1 MLLQT
6 FPHIV
11 VQKSFNMGP
20 TLVFSS
26 LLLFLKD
33 VFGRSDLGR
42 KERERKEIERKVV
55 FFFCL
60 VGRKSWKG
68 MVE

>member
-1 MLLQT
+1 M
-6 FPHIV
+6 
-11 VQKSFNMGP
+11 
-20 TLVFSS
+20 
-26 LLLFLKD
+26 KD

-60 VGRKSWKG
+60 VERKSWKG